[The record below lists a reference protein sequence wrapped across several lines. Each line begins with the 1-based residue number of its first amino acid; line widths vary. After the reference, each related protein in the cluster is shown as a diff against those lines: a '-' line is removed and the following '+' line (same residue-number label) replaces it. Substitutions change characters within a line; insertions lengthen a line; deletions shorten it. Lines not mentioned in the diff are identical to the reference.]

1 MLTGIIV
8 IALWLFVGSGVFLLA
23 LNQGRRREYLND
35 QRLEMKVAIV
45 VMATLLWP
53 VVLGFVV
60 KWAAPS

>member
-8 IALWLFVGSGVFLLA
+8 IVLWLFIGGGVFLLA
-23 LNQGRRREYLND
+23 LNQGRRSEYLND

-60 KWAAPS
+60 KQATQN